1 VELLLKVD
9 SKGRVLIPRALRE
22 QLGIRKLVKARVEG
36 GRVVLEPVGDPVELL
51 ERAVVEGTEDV
62 EGEIGELRRVAE
74 VELRKLVEG

>member
-1 VELLLKVD
+1 MELLLKVD

-51 ERAVVEGTEDV
+51 ERVVVEGTEDV

>member
-1 VELLLKVD
+1 MELLLKVD

>member
-51 ERAVVEGTEDV
+51 ERVVVEGTEDV